1 MDSNHRCFIVT
12 DLQSAALATRLL
24 SLNSLLIL
32 LIKRWAWDSNP
43 EAELTTTWLAIKRN
57 TNYLY
62 NSPYLNCPFGIRTRV
77 CRSQSPVP
85 YRLAKGHWLMD
96 LQGLEPRIDRLWAG
110 CSNQTELKVQIKK
123 KKTVRRRPRPPIS
136 RYHYP
141 DSMVTD
147 YPYNPIHIP
156 ISSSGTHYRTSP
168 APSLSLILCISIFK
182 F

>member
-123 KKTVRRRPRPPIS
+123 KKNSEAAPTS
-136 RYHYP
+136 
-141 DSMVTD
+141 
-147 YPYNPIHIP
+147 
-156 ISSSGTHYRTSP
+156 THF
-168 APSLSLILCISIFK
+168 AVSLSWQHGNRLPIQSHSYTHFLFGHALPHIAGAFTLTNIMY
-182 F
+182 

>member
-85 YRLAKGHWLMD
+85 YRLVKGHWWMD
-96 LQGLEPRIDRLWAG
+96 LQGLEPRTDRLWAG

-123 KKTVRRRPRPPIS
+123 KIMRW
-136 RYHYP
+136 
-141 DSMVTD
+141 
-147 YPYNPIHIP
+147 
-156 ISSSGTHYRTSP
+156 SP
-168 APSLSLILCISIFK
+168 ASIHSSVSLFWQQDNRLSIYTHFPFEYTLPLITGDHSH
-182 F
+182 